1 MKEDLEQLII
11 EKNLTAPRITSEHI
25 KSKIKSTEYVTHVSE
40 TGKILRWCIL
50 NMENSYSVVG
60 DASVAVSI
68 ANDNEEIGKKVAYGN
83 SFDKLWSLEGY
94 QLATKLAS

>member
-1 MKEDLEQLII
+1 
-11 EKNLTAPRITSEHI
+11 
-25 KSKIKSTEYVTHVSE
+25 
-40 TGKILRWCIL
+40 
-50 NMENSYSVVG
+50 MENSYSVVG